1 MSKLSKR
8 NDTRARRL
16 SSDSKDSMSSE
27 AEELLFKRTE
37 PNEQKQP
44 YRQPQC
50 PPDTPLAQ
58 VHAGFRK
65 FLKEHTSPPNNRVTA
80 GGRIVPVGL
89 HATLPP
95 SFNLSS
101 IADVIR
107 GQSQPQATGTEQV
120 PNTTTIVKGHG
131 RGRSSSTTENSSIA
145 STRRESH
152 DNSQLSEASFVTA
165 QANTDLAPGYVPNF
179 PTPLPAGAQVLVKL
193 AHGPTLVAINNVL
206 FEAISQ
212 GVNTVLAP
220 LNGFQYGAQL
230 ASAPMHP
237 SFPMLAPMPMFPMQ
251 SMPLMNMTNNV
262 PFAFN
267 QPTVGVQRQALQKQL
282 DDLRAQLDQ
291 LDKHVALHRS
301 EIGSY
306 ALAGVVAQRRQLV
319 VQIDQTRVAKENL
332 NSPAQMNSRQFNA
345 QLSQTPQVF
354 NMGGSAANIPGPYFP
369 GNGPPPFAGAP
380 HSYGAG
386 FPIHAG
392 IPVQNVDAQCPL
404 SHRVDSGGW
413 KAHQTTRDPEAQPWQ
428 QRSSGASN
436 PAFLNDHTATQLIP
450 SGLEYGQ
457 DGWKAKKPTHHHE
470 GHDQQKIGAGGNMQG
485 TGYGPTTYGFV
496 SGASWSHRPAEWSSP
511 VQQPSN
517 AIVQGHNVTHD
528 PVFNNQPSSGLAHP
542 QAMQFPFVTEE
553 EASYATIMGINPP
566 NEPKKYCSTPAEFAE
581 AIRQARDQARLYGRV
596 NWSENNP
603 QYHAEKDIRRAMKG
617 RERIPLAKAVPDYLS
632 NPQPWDWEA
641 VNPDL
646 FSDVGRTWVDAN
658 GEVQWEMADPS
669 DHGAPVDYEKEALA
683 DPDRHARLTHEP
695 PLTQAD
701 VERLRA
707 QLGFRVFGQERTNSV
722 GGPVNP
728 VNNQN
733 GWSDSDNGE
742 LIRQLKHAYVEDA
755 PETPARYGFKNGSV
769 NGVVVTDQV
778 PALPNPWGLPNLDE
792 WSSKGK
798 SKGSV
803 TSEDSWGAAGML

>member
-1 MSKLSKR
+1 MPKLSKR
-8 NDTRARRL
+8 NDSRARGL
-16 SSDSKDSMSSE
+16 SSDSKNSMDSE

-44 YRQPQC
+44 YRQPEC

-65 FLKEHTSPPNNRVTA
+65 FLKEHTSPPHNRVTA
-80 GGRIVPVGL
+80 GGRIVPVGP

-107 GQSQPQATGTEQV
+107 GPSQPQATGTEQV
-120 PNTTTIVKGHG
+120 PSTTSNVKGHG

-179 PTPLPAGAQVLVKL
+179 PTPLPAGSQVLVKL
-193 AHGPTLVAINNVL
+193 AHGPTLVAVNNVL
-206 FEAISQ
+206 FEAISE

-220 LNGFQYGAQL
+220 LNGFQFNAQL
-230 ASAPMHP
+230 APAPMHP
-237 SFPMLAPMPMFPMQ
+237 SLPMLAPMPMFPAHP
-251 SMPLMNMTNNV
+251 MPLMNMTNNV
-262 PFAFN
+262 PIAFN
-267 QPTVGVQRQALQKQL
+267 QPTIQVQRQALQKQL

-301 EIGSY
+301 VIGSF
-306 ALAGVVAQRRQLV
+306 ALSTVVAQRRQLV

-332 NSPAQMNSRQFNA
+332 NSPIQMNSRQFNS
-345 QLSQTPQVF
+345 QQSQTLQVF
-354 NMGGSAANIPGPYFP
+354 NMGGNAANIPGHFFP

-392 IPVQNVDAQCPL
+392 IPVQNVSAQFPL

-413 KAHQTTRDPEAQPWQ
+413 KAHQTTRDAEAQPWQ
-428 QRSSGASN
+428 QSFSGASN
-436 PAFLNDHTATQLIP
+436 PAFLNDHTATQSIP

-457 DGWKAKKPTHHHE
+457 DGWKAKKPTHYHE
-470 GHDQQKIGAGGNMQG
+470 GHDQQKIGAGGNVQG
-485 TGYGPTTYGFV
+485 TGYGTTNYDFV
-496 SGASWSHRPAEWSSP
+496 SSANWNHRPAEWSSQ
-511 VQQPSN
+511 VQ
-517 AIVQGHNVTHD
+517 
-528 PVFNNQPSSGLAHP
+528 HP
-542 QAMQFPFVTEE
+542 Q
-553 EASYATIMGINPP
+553 
-566 NEPKKYCSTPAEFAE
+566 
-581 AIRQARDQARLYGRV
+581 
-596 NWSENNP
+596 W
-603 QYHAEKDIRRAMKG
+603 HAEEDIRWSMVG
-617 RERIPLAKAVPDYLS
+617 RERIPLPKAVPDDLS
-632 NPQPWDWEA
+632 DWEA
-641 VNPDL
+641 LDRNPNQED
-646 FSDVGRTWVDAN
+646 GTTWVDAN
-658 GEVQWEMADPS
+658 GRVHWDP
-669 DHGAPVDYEKEALA
+669 DGQRPPVDFEALA
-683 DPDRHARLTHEP
+683 LANPETHARLSRGA
-695 PLTQAD
+695 PLTQAE
-701 VERLRA
+701 VEPTRA
-707 QLGFRVFGQERTNSV
+707 EWGLEVFGQKKTNSV
-722 GGPVNP
+722 GGPVIP

-733 GWSDSDNGE
+733 AWSASDNGE

-755 PETPARYGFKNGSV
+755 PETPARYVFNNGSV

-778 PALPNPWGLPNLDE
+778 PALQNPWGLPNLDE

-803 TSEDSWGAAGML
+803 TSDNSWTTDPTME